1 LRYVG
6 IWAWDGTGLGGI
18 PLEETGVVGV
28 VDIFAEDTCVIGITT
43 STVGGFTVS
52 GLVSAGVVGV
62 VDIFAEDTCVKGIT
76 TSSVE
81 GFTVS
86 GLVSDA
92 TNCGGDFGNEG
103 GEVISV
109 AIIVELVSKP
119 MHGESEGLED
129 LLAIVVL
136 DG

>member
-1 LRYVG
+1 MATWSKTSSERRTSLALCFTLFLVG

-28 VDIFAEDTCVIGITT
+28 VDIFAEDTCVKGIIT
-43 STVGGFTVS
+43 SSVGGFTVS
-52 GLVSAGVVGV
+52 GLVSDGG

-86 GLVSDA
+86 
-92 TNCGGDFGNEG
+92 
-103 GEVISV
+103 
-109 AIIVELVSKP
+109 EL
-119 MHGESEGLED
+119 
-129 LLAIVVL
+129 
-136 DG
+136 